1 MNQAHFHLLV
11 NHIPILFPIAGLVIL
26 LGGYLFK
33 SEIVKRSG
41 YVLFI
46 IGAIFTIPS
55 FASGEGAEEIV
66 EEIGGVSH
74 RTIHEHEETAELFA
88 ILSYLLGVS
97 ALLALW
103 SNWKK
108 KGFAKIVGIAVLI
121 LSLVVVYFGRAT
133 GSTGGEIRHTE
144 FNGVQNSN
152 ENSND
157 EEDDE
162 YEEDGEEEDD
172 EELEEED

>member
-26 LGGYLFK
+26 IGGYLFR

-103 SNWKK
+103 SNWKN
-108 KGFAKIVGIAVLI
+108 KGFAKMIGIAVLL

-144 FNGVQNSN
+144 FSGVQNSE
-152 ENSND
+152 ENSD
-157 EEDDE
+157 VEEDEVDG
-162 YEEDGEEEDD
+162 DGED
-172 EELEEED
+172 E